1 MREEL
6 LAYLWKTQ
14 NFRRDRL
21 KTTNGEE
28 LIIVKP
34 GQENA
39 HAGPDFFN
47 AHVQINKILWVG
59 NVELHVKASDW
70 FNHSHQLDANY
81 DNVVLHVV
89 WDADVPVFNPIQQ
102 PIATLCLSN
111 YAPENFATRYLDWL
125 AQTNKWILCADE
137 LHKLPKVLRKQ
148 FFERVYVERLME
160 KTTLF
165 QSWLALTHNNW
176 EAVFFIALA
185 KGFGL
190 KQNAMAFAQM
200 ALSIPWLAMQKTASK
215 VEDLEALLMGQAGLF
230 RKPMEN
236 EYFHKLQKNHTYL
249 KHKYQLNPPYES
261 ATFFRLR
268 PTNFPTIR
276 LAQLAWLLHEKP
288 RILTLVQSAKNLDD
302 WYTILDAKT
311 SSFWDTH
318 YHFDTPSKKR
328 VNKLTKP
335 FKQLLLL
342 NTIFPF
348 LFQYYSYL
356 GDSRKSDV
364 IDWVRKLPPEKNRHV
379 TNFKQLGCPIDDALE
394 SQACIQLKQNYCSPK
409 RCLKCAFGHK
419 LLNL

>member
-6 LAYLWKTQ
+6 LTYLWKTQ

-21 KTTNGEE
+21 MTTKGEE

-59 NVELHVKASDW
+59 NVELHVQSSDW
-70 FNHSHQLDANY
+70 FNHSHQFDNNY

-89 WDADVPVFNPIQQ
+89 WVADVPVFDPSQHPI
-102 PIATLCLSN
+102 PTLCLAD
-111 YAPENFATRYLDWL
+111 YAPKNFAIRYSEWL
-125 AQTNKWILCADE
+125 AQTNKWILCADK
-137 LHKLPKVLRKQ
+137 LHNLPKVLRKQ

-165 QSWLALTHNNW
+165 QSWLALTQNNW
-176 EAVFFIALA
+176 EAVFFVALA

-190 KQNAMAFAQM
+190 KQNGMAFAQM
-200 ALSIPWLAMQKTASK
+200 ALSIPWVEMLKSATK
-215 VEDLEALLMGQAGLF
+215 VENLEALLMGQAGLF
-230 RKPMEN
+230 EKPMEN
-236 EYFHKLQKNHTYL
+236 EYFHKLQKTYAYL
-249 KHKYQLNPPYES
+249 KHKYKLNPSNER
-261 ATFFRLR
+261 AAFFRLR
-268 PTNFPTIR
+268 PSNFPTIR
-276 LAQLAWLLHEKP
+276 LAQLAWLLHQKP
-288 RILTLVQSAKNLDD
+288 RLLTLVQSAKTLDD
-302 WYTILDAKT
+302 WYAILDAKT
-311 SSFWDTH
+311 SPFWDNH

-328 VNKLTKP
+328 ANRLTKS

-356 GDSRKSDV
+356 GDARKSDV
-364 IDWVRKLPPEKNRHV
+364 MDWVRQLPPEKNGYVKRF
-379 TNFKQLGCPIDDALE
+379 NQLGCSIEDALE
-394 SQACIQLKQNYCSPK
+394 SQACIQLKQNYCTSR

>member
-102 PIATLCLSN
+102 PIATLCLAD
-111 YAPENFATRYLDWL
+111 YAPENFATRYLECL

-215 VEDLEALLMGQAGLF
+215 LEDLEALLMGQAGLF

-236 EYFHKLQKNHTYL
+236 EYFHKL
-249 KHKYQLNPPYES
+249 
-261 ATFFRLR
+261 
-268 PTNFPTIR
+268 
-276 LAQLAWLLHEKP
+276 
-288 RILTLVQSAKNLDD
+288 
-302 WYTILDAKT
+302 
-311 SSFWDTH
+311 
-318 YHFDTPSKKR
+318 
-328 VNKLTKP
+328 
-335 FKQLLLL
+335 
-342 NTIFPF
+342 
-348 LFQYYSYL
+348 
-356 GDSRKSDV
+356 
-364 IDWVRKLPPEKNRHV
+364 
-379 TNFKQLGCPIDDALE
+379 
-394 SQACIQLKQNYCSPK
+394 
-409 RCLKCAFGHK
+409 
-419 LLNL
+419 